1 MRVCV
6 VRACVSCGV
15 RCCVSVLEVLLGDA
29 DVELLIAGGLVD
41 LNLPVERA
49 AAFQLALGAQNVDR
63 AWAQNSVGAEL
74 GQPTAEC
81 CAGTRTEK
89 AREYRAWKTCGP

>member
-1 MRVCV
+1 VP
-6 VRACVSCGV
+6 
-15 RCCVSVLEVLLGDA
+15 VLEVLLGDA

-63 AWAQNSVGAEL
+63 AWEDSVGAEL
-74 GQPTAEC
+74 GQPTAGC
-81 CAGTRTEK
+81 CAGTLTDK
-89 AREYRAWKTCGP
+89 AREGKKKKKKKKKWYRAWKTCGP